1 MNSAVL
7 SGRIRSE
14 AKISYTQTGTA
25 RARFILEVP
34 RARAPSTKDYVP
46 IICWGVDA
54 EKIRDFTEIDTRIEI
69 RGEVQTYKRKDGVWD
84 INIVAD
90 WVSLPDRIERRI
102 EAAKEAENG
111 R

>member
-1 MNSAVL
+1 MNSVTL
-7 SGRIRSE
+7 SGRICSR
-14 AKISYTQTGTA
+14 ATITYTQTGTA

-46 IICWGVDA
+46 VICWGVDA

-90 WVSLPDRIERRI
+90 YIDLPDRVERKIESA
-102 EAAKEAENG
+102 EGAKK
-111 R
+111 

>member
-46 IICWGVDA
+46 IICWGSA
-54 EKIRDFTEIDTRIEI
+54 ANEIRDYSRIDDRAEI
-69 RGEVQTYKRKDGVWD
+69 RGEIQTYKRKDGAWD
-84 INIVAD
+84 INVVAD
-90 WVSLPDRIERRI
+90 WISLPDRVERKIEPP
-102 EAAKEAENG
+102 EGVKK
-111 R
+111 

>member
-1 MNSAVL
+1 MNSVTL

-34 RARAPSTKDYVP
+34 RARAPSTKDYVS

-84 INIVAD
+84 TNVVAD
-90 WVSLPDRIERRI
+90 FVALPDRVERRI

-111 R
+111 K